1 MFRAG
6 RLRDGRF
13 ARRDRPLF
21 AGRRTR
27 WRPIVERRCAA
38 YGLRRVSGGTSGRT
52 TSCTIR
58 GMAEKVTLSLSPDT
72 LARARAAA
80 AQAGMSL
87 SAWMDR
93 AARREA
99 LRDAG
104 RRQDDWLAANPD
116 VRDQLDEF
124 DRLADKLESGW
135 SDLADAA

>member
-1 MFRAG
+1 
-6 RLRDGRF
+6 L
-13 ARRDRPLF
+13 
-21 AGRRTR
+21 
-27 WRPIVERRCAA
+27 AA
-38 YGLRRVSGGTSGRT
+38 AAVSTSGRT
-52 TSCTIR
+52 TKGTIP
-58 GMAEKVTLSLSPDT
+58 GMAEKVTLSLNPDT
-72 LARARAAA
+72 LVRARAAA

-99 LRDAG
+99 LREAG

-116 VRDQLDEF
+116 VREQLDGF